1 MRNILRPAV
10 SMLLIWSLITGVVYP
25 LLITGCAQFFFPIQ
39 ANGSLLLDRDG
50 QPRGSSLIGQAFDEP
65 KYFWGRPSATLPTPY
80 NAEASSGSNL
90 GPTNPALVER
100 VQNDVLRYRRAHA
113 ESHQPIP
120 VDLVTASGSGLDP
133 HVSVAGVEYQIS
145 RVAQARGM
153 NPEELKTLVEQ
164 HIEARQWLLFGE
176 PRVNILKLNLALDGV
191 H

>member
-1 MRNILRPAV
+1 MKNILRPAV
-10 SMLLIWSLITGVVYP
+10 SMLLIWSVITGVVYP
-25 LLITGCAQFFFPIQ
+25 LLITGCAQLFFPIQ

-50 QPRGSSLIGQAFDEP
+50 KPRGSSLIGQAFDEP
-65 KYFWGRPSATLPTPY
+65 KYFWGRPSATMPYPY

-100 VQNDVLRYRRAHA
+100 VQNDVLRYRRTYA

-133 HVSVAGVEYQIS
+133 HVSVAGVEYQIP

>member
-1 MRNILRPAV
+1 MKNILRPAA
-10 SMLLIWSLITGVVYP
+10 SMLLIWSVITGVVYP
-25 LLITGCAQFFFPIQ
+25 LLITGCAQLFFPIQ

-50 QPRGSSLIGQAFDEP
+50 KPRGSSLIGQAFDEP
-65 KYFWGRPSATLPTPY
+65 KYFWGRPSATMPYPY

-100 VQNDVLRYRRAHA
+100 VQNDVLRYRRTYA

-133 HVSVAGVEYQIS
+133 HVSVAGVEYQIP